1 MRKRAAAAAFW
12 LYLALL
18 FRITVF
24 RSGWYDNEFFSGSI
38 EMVPFCT
45 IFTYLSAE
53 QWRYFLY
60 LFAGN
65 IIWFF
70 PFGMYVGAK
79 GKSAAVCVLYTALLS
94 LTIETLQFILS
105 TGCSETEDILLNTLG
120 GVLSWFTYRGLRRL
134 MEKRAARRG

>member
-1 MRKRAAAAAFW
+1 MRRRVVAAVFW
-12 LYLALL
+12 LYLAVL

-38 EMVPFCT
+38 EMVPFRT

-65 IIWFF
+65 IIWFY
-70 PFGMYVGAK
+70 PFGVYVGAK
-79 GKSAAVCVLYTALLS
+79 EKSAAVCVLYTALLS

-120 GVLSWFTYRGLRRL
+120 GVLGWFTYRGLRRL
-134 MEKRAARRG
+134 MGKRETRRG

>member
-1 MRKRAAAAAFW
+1 MRRRVVAAVFW
-12 LYLALL
+12 LYLAVL

-65 IIWFF
+65 IIWFY

-79 GKSAAVCVLYTALLS
+79 EKSAAVCVLYTALLS

-120 GVLSWFTYRGLRRL
+120 GVFGWVSYRTIRRFLR
-134 MEKRAARRG
+134 KRAARRG